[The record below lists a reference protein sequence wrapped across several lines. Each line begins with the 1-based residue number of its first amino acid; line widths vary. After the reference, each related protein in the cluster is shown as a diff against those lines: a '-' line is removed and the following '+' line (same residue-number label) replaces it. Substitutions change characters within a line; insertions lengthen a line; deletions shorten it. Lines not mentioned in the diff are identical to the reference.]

1 MNQVLYNDGGTG
13 VNRYEDEGWRMKVLL
28 IGGGGREHA
37 LAWKLKQSPRME
49 KIWCAPGNAG
59 IAGEAECVNVD
70 SGDVAGLVALAEKI
84 RPDLTVVGPEL
95 PLVNGIADE
104 FGRRKWAIVGP
115 MRQAAQL
122 EGSKIFSKEF
132 LQRHNISTA
141 EMYGAFESADKAN
154 AALEN
159 VKWPVVMKADGLCA
173 GKGVFLAPDK
183 RAAKNFISSVMEKR
197 ELGAGG
203 ARILL
208 EETLEGEELS
218 FIILTDGE
226 RYAALVPT
234 RDHKR
239 VFDGNEG
246 PNTGG
251 MGAYSSDELLPR
263 ELREKIV
270 TQIVEPTLRGL
281 AADGIRYQGFLYI
294 GVMLTSNGPK
304 VLEFNCRL
312 GDPET
317 QAIVARM
324 DFDLAEVLADVA
336 AGRLDASKLKWKSGA
351 SACVVL
357 ASGGYPGKFEIG
369 NEITGLREAE
379 SVRGVKVL
387 HAGTKRDG
395 DKIVTSGG
403 RVLGVTAAG
412 PNLEDALGRVYEAAR
427 KIHFTGVHYRKDIGA
442 HARVSRAGGD

>member
-1 MNQVLYNDGGTG
+1 
-13 VNRYEDEGWRMKVLL
+13 MKVLL

-37 LAWKLKQSPRME
+37 LAWKLKQSSRVT
-49 KIWCAPGNAG
+49 KIWCAPGNPG
-59 IAGEAECVNVD
+59 IAAEAECVNVD
-70 SGDVAGLVALAEKI
+70 SGDEAGIVALAEKI

-95 PLVNGIADE
+95 PLVNGIADA
-104 FGRRKWAIVGP
+104 FALRKWAIVGP
-115 MRQAAQL
+115 TRQAAKL

-132 LQRHNISTA
+132 LQRHNIPTA
-141 EMYGAFESADKAN
+141 KMYGEYDSVDKAN
-154 AALEN
+154 AALKN

-173 GKGVFLAPDK
+173 GKGVFLAPDEK
-183 RAAKNFISSVMEKR
+183 AAKNFISSVMQKH
-197 ELGAGG
+197 ELGEGG

-239 VFDGNEG
+239 VFDRNEG

-251 MGAYSSDELLPR
+251 MGAYSSDELLTSG
-263 ELREKIV
+263 LREEIV
-270 TQIVEPTLRGL
+270 AQIVEPTLQGL

-294 GVMLTSNGPK
+294 GVMLTKSGPK

-324 DFDLAEVLADVA
+324 DFDLAEVLEDVA
-336 AGRLDASKLKWKSGA
+336 AGRLDALKLKWKSGA

-357 ASGGYPGKFEIG
+357 TSGGYPGKFETG
-369 NEITGLREAE
+369 KEITGLRETGE
-379 SVRGVKVL
+379 VRGVKVL
-387 HAGTKRDG
+387 HAGTKCDG

-412 PNLEDALGRVYEAAR
+412 ATLDEALGRVYEAVQ
-427 KIHFTGVHYRKDIGA
+427 KIHFAGVHYRKDIGA
-442 HARVSRAGGD
+442 HASVSGGGND

>member
-1 MNQVLYNDGGTG
+1 
-13 VNRYEDEGWRMKVLL
+13 MKVLL

-37 LAWKLKQSPRME
+37 LEWKLKQSPLVT

-59 IAGEAECVNVD
+59 IAAEAECVNVD
-70 SGDVAGLVALAEKI
+70 SSDVGAIVALAEKI

-95 PLVNGIADE
+95 PLVNGIADA
-104 FGRRKWAIVGP
+104 FALRNWTIVGP
-115 MRQAAQL
+115 TRQAAKL
-122 EGSKIFSKEF
+122 EGSKIFSKDF
-132 LQRHNISTA
+132 LQRHNIPTA
-141 EMYGAFESADKAN
+141 QMYGQFDSADKAN
-154 AALEN
+154 AALET

-173 GKGVFLAPDK
+173 GKGVFLAPAK
-183 RAAKNFISSVMEKR
+183 KAAKNFISSVMEKQ

-218 FIILTDGE
+218 FIILTDGQ

-251 MGAYSSDELLPR
+251 MGAYSSDELLPSA
-263 ELREKIV
+263 LREKIV
-270 TQIVEPTLRGL
+270 AQIVEPTLRGL

-294 GVMLTSNGPK
+294 GVMLPASGPK

-324 DFDLAEVLADVA
+324 DFDLAEVLADLA
-336 AGRLDASKLKWKSGA
+336 AGRLEASKLKWKSGA
-351 SACVVL
+351 SACVVMT
-357 ASGGYPGKFEIG
+357 SGGYPGKFDVG
-369 NEITGLREAE
+369 KEITGLREADE
-379 SVRGVKVL
+379 VAGVKVL

-403 RVLGVTAAG
+403 RVLGITAAG
-412 PNLEDALGRVYEAAR
+412 ATLDEALGRVYEAAQ
-427 KIHFTGVHYRKDIGA
+427 KIHFVGAHYRKDFG
-442 HARVSRAGGD
+442 HMRA